1 MSKDT
6 IYRQDVMNAFDC
18 SIGGVPVE
26 SVKYVSEYADKMMS
40 RINALSSAKPE
51 RKKGK
56 WIWCGDKHVCSE
68 CDEFALCDAYDVLD
82 AGEYQEKLTDFC
94 PYCGADMRGEQHEID

>member
-40 RINALSSAKPE
+40 RINALSSAQQEPCEDFVKVV
-51 RKKGK
+51 RCKKCRYVHCDKEFDNYWCNRMSGTFMVEAEGFCK
-56 WIWCGDKHVCSE
+56 WG
-68 CDEFALCDAYDVLD
+68 
-82 AGEYQEKLTDFC
+82 
-94 PYCGADMRGEQHEID
+94 R